1 MGKLFALDINELEVV
16 SNDGAPSGDKEFLLW
31 DPPLVDPMAPSLGR
45 RSSLSEASTIMRF
58 LMKKGVRV
66 ILFCKVRFVAS
77 SKYALTMTKS
87 FYLDSQS
94 LRTGKASFK
103 AANSAIKDRAT

>member
-1 MGKLFALDINELEVV
+1 MGKLFALNVNELEVV
-16 SNDGAPSGDKEFLLW
+16 SNDGAPSGDKEYLLW

-45 RSSLSEASTIMRF
+45 RSSLSEASSIMRF

-66 ILFCKVRFVAS
+66 ILFCKVKFVAS
-77 SKYALTMTKS
+77 SRYAVTMTKL
-87 FYLDSQS
+87 FHLDSQS

-103 AANSAIKDRAT
+103 ATNSIIKDRAI